1 MYYRLLLMVFCF
13 SHMTY
18 SQESKLKKANKLFL
32 ERAYVKAASIYEE
45 AANDKASF
53 INLADCYYYNGLM
66 EMASNT
72 YVKASN
78 YSGSEFSEDTN
89 FRFAHAL
96 YGAYKVKMA
105 DSIMSMLHSKRINT
119 EHFISALENGVPY
132 VYDVKKIKSGSNPG
146 DFGMNFFGEQVI
158 FASSRENTS
167 KHYTWND
174 KPYLDLFK
182 GQLTE
187 EASLINVSPL
197 ENSVNSSTHESN
209 AALSKDGKTMY
220 FSRTNAKRHEIED
233 KKIATV
239 KLFKSTFDE
248 GTWSEAEELPFCSDF
263 YSTQHPAL
271 DEEHGRLYFS
281 SDMPNGFGSFDI
293 YYVNLTDGG
302 FGKPVNLGEKIN
314 TKHREQFPFF
324 SKENILYFSSN
335 GHQGFGGLD
344 IFMSEQNANN
354 WDTPLNLG
362 ETLNS
367 VTDDFS
373 FVVDFEHNKGF
384 LSSNRDGADNL
395 YVFTREE
402 NTRTFIVEGTVKDK
416 NSKELLPN
424 TMITLFDEN
433 NTAIDSVKVSENGRY
448 TFKTKPNTK
457 YKVEGFKPLYIP
469 KNVDFDTDDS
479 GKIELNIELELESY
493 DDAEEIIV
501 EKEDGYVYIELE
513 NIYFDLDKWD
523 IKTQA
528 ARTLDV
534 LVNLMKKYPRM
545 EVQLGAH
552 TDNRSSVEYNLELS
566 KNRAYSAL
574 DYLISKGI
582 ASSRLTAIGYGE
594 SQLLVDCGDNCTENE
609 HAVNRRCEFIIV
621 K

>member
-1 MYYRLLLMVFCF
+1 MA
-13 SHMTY
+13 H
-18 SQESKLKKANKLFL
+18 SQDSKLKKANKLFL

-45 AANDKASF
+45 AANDKTSF

-66 EMASNT
+66 E
-72 YVKASN
+72 KASKAYLKAST
-78 YSGSEFSEDTN
+78 YSGSEFSIDIN
-89 FRFAHAL
+89 FRYAHAL
-96 YGAYKVKMA
+96 YGVRKIKLA
-105 DSIMSMLHSKRINT
+105 DSIMSIVLSKPIDT
-119 EHFISALENGVPY
+119 DHFISGLKDGVPFTY
-132 VYDVKKIKSGSNPG
+132 EVKKIVSGNNPG
-146 DFGMNFFGEQVI
+146 DFGMNFFGDDVV
-158 FASSRENTS
+158 FASSRENNT

-187 EASLINVSPL
+187 SNSLIDITPL
-197 ENSVNSSTHESN
+197 ENSINTNTHESN
-209 AALSKDGKTMY
+209 AILSKDGKTMY
-220 FSRTNAKRHEIED
+220 FSRTNDKRHQVED
-233 KKIATV
+233 KNIATV
-239 KLFKSTFDE
+239 KLFKSTFD
-248 GTWSEAEELPFCSDF
+248 GTSWSEAEELPFCSDY
-263 YSTQHPAL
+263 YSTQHPSL
-271 DEEHGRLYFS
+271 DEDQRKLYFS
-281 SDMPNGFGSFDI
+281 SDMPNGFGSFDL
-293 YYVNLTDGG
+293 YYVDLIDDG
-302 FGKPVNLGEKIN
+302 FGPPVNLGAKIN
-314 TKHREQFPFF
+314 TKYREQFPFF
-324 SKENILYFSSN
+324 SSGKILYFASD
-335 GHQGFGGLD
+335 GHQGLGGLD
-344 IFMSEQNANN
+344 IFMSTQKNDN

-362 ETLNS
+362 ETLNT
-367 VTDDFS
+367 VLDDFS
-373 FVVDFEHNKGF
+373 FVVDYDTNTGF
-384 LSSNRDGADNL
+384 LSSNRDKTDNL

-402 NTRTFIVEGTVKDK
+402 NTRTFIVEGTVRDK
-416 NSKELLPN
+416 NSKQILPD

-433 NTAIDSVKVSENGRY
+433 NTAIDSVKVSETGRY
-448 TFKTKPNTK
+448 IFKTQPNTT
-457 YKVEGFKPLYIP
+457 YTIEGFKPLYIP
-469 KNVDFDTDDS
+469 ENVNFNTDDS

-566 KNRAYSAL
+566 KNRAQSAL
-574 DYLISKGI
+574 NYLISRGI
-582 ASSRLTAIGYGE
+582 ETNRLTAIGYGE